1 MNRPLV
7 LLCSPHPNGVSDTV
21 AALFAQGMADAGQ
34 QPRLLP
40 LRDYAFAP
48 CTNCGGCTAPPHR
61 CTQDKDGDHAEAI
74 LQHILAA
81 PLVLLASPIYFYSLP
96 AHFKALIDRSQRFW
110 AGQTHGAGHPGRPH
124 TQIKPV
130 LAALCAGRSH
140 GDKLFAGALLTLK
153 YFLAPLNACI
163 RENRLLRGLETT
175 QDLLERPAVC
185 GALRSWGHDWG
196 SRLAARQQAGAAA
209 DQTAPNT
216 ARPDATHQAPLLPDA
231 TTGQTRPPFR

>member
-175 QDLLERPAVC
+175 QSAGTPGGLRRAALL
-185 GALRSWGHDWG
+185 GA
-196 SRLAARQQAGAAA
+196 RLGQPPGRTAGQAGAAA

-216 ARPDATHQAPLLPDA
+216 SRPDARHQAPLLPDA
-231 TTGQTRPPFR
+231 TIRQTRPPFR

>member
-34 QPRLLP
+34 QLRLLP

-48 CTNCGGCTAPPHR
+48 CTNCGGCAAPPHR
-61 CTQDKDGDHAEAI
+61 CTLDTANDKAAQI
-74 LQHILAA
+74 LQLILDA
-81 PLVLLASPIYFYSLP
+81 PLVLLSSPIYFYSLP

-110 AGQTHGAGHPGRPH
+110 AGQAHDAGHAAA
-124 TQIKPV
+124 QLKPV
-130 LAALCAGRSH
+130 LAALCAGRSR
-140 GDKLFAGALLTLK
+140 GNKLFAGALLTLK
-153 YFLAPLNACI
+153 YFLAPLHAGI
-163 RENRLLRGLETT
+163 RETRLLRGLETT

-196 SRLAARQQAGAAA
+196 SRLAALPHEAPHGQA
-209 DQTAPNT
+209 APDLF
-216 ARPDATHQAPLLPDA
+216 APHLPELDPSAPDLPPQD
-231 TTGQTRPPFR
+231 R